1 MYVYVVSESQHDYI
15 IIKIHHKEL
24 YIHKQKQQQILIN
37 SWCDENFYPRII
49 KCKQCDYYNFY
60 FLIENKNESTFD
72 WMEKNQI
79 TVVAWFFFFFFLS
92 LFIITILQQLQN
104 IAKFIVIVSKYHW
117 FNTFF
122 NTRWHAYCRIFF
134 FHSSFIY
141 IRKCCYYIVFI
152 VLFLLNFNFFLL
164 FIIFEKKFFF
174 DIRSDDDDYH
184 VNQMISDL

>member
-1 MYVYVVSESQHDYI
+1 MI
-15 IIKIHHKEL
+15 ITIFIFWLKIKMNPH
-24 YIHKQKQQQILIN
+24 
-37 SWCDENFYPRII
+37 
-49 KCKQCDYYNFY
+49 
-60 FLIENKNESTFD
+60 LIEWK
-72 WMEKNQI
+72 KNQI
-79 TVVAWFFFFFFLS
+79 TVVAWFFF
-92 LFIITILQQLQN
+92 LFESVYYHYILQQLQN